1 PPSISR
7 EEREKAKNPRAKPS
21 HPPTSEMV
29 NNAIKGLKERGGS
42 SLQAIK
48 KFVAANY
55 KVDAERSPLSSRNI

>member
-1 PPSISR
+1 
-7 EEREKAKNPRAKPS
+7 
-21 HPPTSEMV
+21 MV

>member
-1 PPSISR
+1 
-7 EEREKAKNPRAKPS
+7 
-21 HPPTSEMV
+21 MV

-55 KVDAERSPLSSRNI
+55 KVDAEKGRPFHQEISERRRGVGISGSDER